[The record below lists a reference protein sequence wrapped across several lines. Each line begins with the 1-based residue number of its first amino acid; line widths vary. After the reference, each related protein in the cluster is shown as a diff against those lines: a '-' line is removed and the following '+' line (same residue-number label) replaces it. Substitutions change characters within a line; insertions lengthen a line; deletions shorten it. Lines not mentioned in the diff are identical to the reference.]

1 MNEFAINWIKG
12 GKYAEITVPSGTAL
26 KSKLL
31 KYAKERPDEVNHVV
45 ENKDGSMVCHVPVSY
60 IKVSPPRQVT
70 EEQRNAAKE
79 RFQKLWKDKKNVSAE
94 QEEDL
99 LEESLNSFDE
109 VEEDA

>member
-31 KYAKERPDEVNHVV
+31 KYAKERPDEVNHAI
-45 ENKDGSMVCHVPVSY
+45 ENRDGSMVCHVSVSY

-70 EEQRNAAKE
+70 EEQRNAARE
-79 RFQKLWKDKKNVSAE
+79 RFQKMWAEKNTFDV
-94 QEEDL
+94 EDEL
-99 LEESLNSFDE
+99 ADPED
-109 VEEDA
+109 VEC